1 MTNTA
6 PDDPVD
12 LTADQQMRPPDEL
25 EDWLTDLRVT
35 LKDDPPDWLT
45 SEDDLTDRAAG
56 LASVPPPSQ
65 ARHVLD
71 DRTSGRPAWANERQK
86 DDSPEAPVGRHRA
99 AG

>member
-6 PDDPVD
+6 PDDSVD
-12 LTADQQMRPPDEL
+12 LTADQQMRRPDEL

-45 SEDDLTDRAAG
+45 SENDQAAG

-65 ARHVLD
+65 DRPVLD
-71 DRTSGRPAWANERQK
+71 DRTPGRPAWTNESQK